1 MLSMVGKTLFYYI
14 QPC

>member
-1 MLSMVGKTLFYYI
+1 MVGKTLFYYI